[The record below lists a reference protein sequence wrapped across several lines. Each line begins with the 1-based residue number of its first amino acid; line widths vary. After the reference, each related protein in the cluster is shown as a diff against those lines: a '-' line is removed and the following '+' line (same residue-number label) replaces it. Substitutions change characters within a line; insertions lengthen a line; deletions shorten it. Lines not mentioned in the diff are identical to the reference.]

1 MESRSSFREFSNYW
15 IDPMMNDR
23 KLCFARAKRVVVKI
37 GSNVLTQNNGLNL
50 KVIRSITR
58 QICRLIDDGREVI
71 LVSSGAMASGVK
83 KVGLP
88 NRPDELPKRQAVAA
102 VGQAG
107 LIREYEKAFARYH
120 KKVAQILLT
129 SEDLS
134 NRKRYLNARN
144 TLYTLLGWQVVPVI
158 NENDTVSVEEIKLGD
173 NDNLAAM
180 IALLM
185 EADLLISL
193 TDIEGLFNRDPR
205 IHQDAELIPTVT
217 AITKITEQYASE
229 IPGALGSGGM
239 ISKIRAAR
247 KVNSAGVPMVIA
259 KGDKPNILIK
269 LFSQRPLGTFF
280 VPRKE
285 KLASRKCWIAFS
297 LKPHGVIKIDDGAA
311 NAILKNGKSLLPS
324 GILAVEE
331 DFQIGAPVEFKNQKN
346 EILGVGLAN
355 YSAADIRQIMGLK
368 SNQIKAVLGHKAY
381 DEVIHRDNLVITYEN
396 PSQECV

>member
-1 MESRSSFREFSNYW
+1 MIN
-15 IDPMMNDR
+15 NR
-23 KLCFARAKRVVVKI
+23 KFGLGRAKRVVVKI

-50 KVIRSITR
+50 KAIQSITR

-83 KVGLP
+83 KVGLSK
-88 NRPDELPKRQAVAA
+88 RPDELPKRQAVAA

-107 LIREYEKAFARYH
+107 LIMEYEKSFGRFH

-134 NRKRYLNARN
+134 SRKRYLNARN
-144 TLYTLLGWQVVPVI
+144 TLYTLLGWQVVPII

-180 IALLM
+180 ITLLM
-185 EADLLISL
+185 EADILINL
-193 TDIEGLFNRDPR
+193 TDIEGLFNKDPR
-205 IHQDAELIPTVT
+205 IHPDAELIPMVT
-217 AITKITEQYASE
+217 TITKSTEQYASE
-229 IPGALGSGGM
+229 IPGALGTGGM

-259 KGDKPNILIK
+259 KGDEPNILIK
-269 LFSQRPLGTFF
+269 LFSDGAHGTFF

-297 LKPHGVIKIDDGAA
+297 LKPQGAVKIDDGAA

-324 GILAVEE
+324 GIVAVEA
-331 DFQIGAPVEFKNQKN
+331 DFNIGAAVEFKNRKN
-346 EILGVGLAN
+346 EILGIGLAN
-355 YSAADIRQIMGLK
+355 YSAADVRKIMGLK
-368 SNQIKAVLGHKAY
+368 SKQIKAVLGHKAY
-381 DEVIHRDNLVITYEN
+381 DEVIHRDNLAITCEN
-396 PSQECV
+396 PSQKCV

>member
-1 MESRSSFREFSNYW
+1 MINNQKFS
-15 IDPMMNDR
+15 
-23 KLCFARAKRVVVKI
+23 LGRAKRVVVKI

-50 KVIRSITR
+50 KAIQSITR

-83 KVGLP
+83 KVGLSK
-88 NRPDELPKRQAVAA
+88 RPDELPKRQAVAA

-107 LIREYEKAFARYH
+107 LIMEYEKSFGRFH

-134 NRKRYLNARN
+134 SRKRYLNARN
-144 TLYTLLGWQVVPVI
+144 TLYTLLGWQVVPII

-180 IALLM
+180 ITLLM
-185 EADLLISL
+185 EADILINL
-193 TDIEGLFNRDPR
+193 TDIEGLFNKDPR
-205 IHQDAELIPTVT
+205 IHHDAELIPMVT
-217 AITKITEQYASE
+217 TITKSTEQYASE
-229 IPGALGSGGM
+229 IPGALGTGGM

-259 KGDKPNILIK
+259 KGDEPNILIK
-269 LFSQRPLGTFF
+269 LFSDGAHGTFF

-297 LKPHGVIKIDDGAA
+297 LKPQGAVKIDDGAA

-324 GILAVEE
+324 GIVAVEA
-331 DFQIGAPVEFKNQKN
+331 DFNIGAAVEFKNRKN
-346 EILGVGLAN
+346 EILGIGLAN
-355 YSAADIRQIMGLK
+355 YSAADIRKIMGLK
-368 SNQIKAVLGHKAY
+368 SKQIKAVLGHKAY
-381 DEVIHRDNLVITYEN
+381 DEVIHRDNLAITCEN